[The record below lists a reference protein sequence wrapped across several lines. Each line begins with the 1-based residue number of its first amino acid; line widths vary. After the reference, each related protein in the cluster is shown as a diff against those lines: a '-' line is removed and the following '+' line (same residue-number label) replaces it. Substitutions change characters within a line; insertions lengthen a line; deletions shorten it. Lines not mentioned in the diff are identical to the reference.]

1 MEDEEKLPMITY
13 HEGNVIPKAL
23 PKIPKA
29 DKASTILENSKGEKY
44 EIRKN
49 RCPKCSSD
57 IRYTIAYSEIEPF
70 EKIGWSLGQCVNP
83 NCRIVTH
90 TGNKLCQ
97 MNDCEWHEICARCG
111 KEICGDFKEDD
122 NGKAIHLHQK
132 DEHLYGEPSCEEITP
147 REYSFFG

>member
-1 MEDEEKLPMITY
+1 MEDEELPKITY
-13 HEGNVIPKAL
+13 HEGNVIPKTL

-29 DKASTILENSKGEKY
+29 KEVSDRLESPKGEVY

-57 IRYTIAYSEIEPF
+57 VKWTVAFWDKEQKQEAGYS
-70 EKIGWSLGQCVNP
+70 LAQCVNP
-83 NCRIVTH
+83 DCKIVTH

-111 KEICGDFKEDD
+111 KEICGDHAENKY
-122 NGKAIHLHQK
+122 GKPIHLHEK
-132 DEHLYGEPSCEEITP
+132 DQHLYGEPSCEEITP